1 MIEVWE
7 TFGFYDVK
15 EKQDESACG
24 RAQKRVSQK
33 SIMMSGNQL
42 VINMSF
48 RCLEG
53 GDGWGFPDV
62 LQASAA
68 GCCRH
73 SDWLVSDE
81 QHHVNASD

>member
-1 MIEVWE
+1 MKARV
-7 TFGFYDVK
+7 GVHR
-15 EKQDESACG
+15 SA
-24 RAQKRVSQK
+24 SQK

-53 GDGWGFPDV
+53 GDGWDLPDV

-68 GCCRH
+68 GCCLLS